1 MFRLKSNIIY
11 CIIFFFNIQSI
22 NANPLVDKEW
32 LKDKVCTEGFKIIEV
47 HRSKKEYELSH
58 IPCSIFTNFY
68 TSGWRETRNK
78 IPLLMPSINNLE
90 KLISSLGVLDS
101 DHVIIVAPGTGKYD
115 AAETTAIYFTFKYLG
130 HKKLSILNGGLKSW
144 KEDWDS
150 ETETGFILPETIPY
164 KAEVNQNIIASK
176 EDVLKVINKTDYLID
191 SRPSDMFIGIN
202 TSFPALRTGTIPNAI
217 NIPNTWLLKNNTLYF
232 HEKANIQKILEHS
245 KISKQDGKISFC
257 NAGLESSLTWF
268 VISEILEYPNH
279 RLYEASLA
287 EWSGDISLPMID
299 KINFSKNIDNEE
311 VIDSFSM
318 KPLK

>member
-1 MFRLKSNIIY
+1 MFKIKSIIV
-11 CIIFFFNIQSI
+11 CCLIFFFNIQLI
-22 NANPLVDKEW
+22 NANPLVDNEW

-58 IPCSIFTNFY
+58 IPCSVFTNFY

-78 IPLLMPSINNLE
+78 IPLLMPSINDLE
-90 KLISSLGVLDS
+90 KLIGSLGVLDS

-150 ETETGFILPETIPY
+150 ETETGFILPAVKLY
-164 KAEVNQNIIASK
+164 KAKVNQSIIASK
-176 EDVLKVINKTDYLID
+176 EDVLAVKNKTGHLID
-191 SRPSDMFIGIN
+191 SRPSDMFLGIN

-217 NIPNTWLLKNNTLYF
+217 NIPNAWLLKNNTLYF
-232 HEKANIQKILEHS
+232 QEKENIQKILDYS
-245 KISKQDGKISFC
+245 DISKQDGQISFC

-279 RLYEASLA
+279 RLYEASLG

-299 KINFSKNIDNEE
+299 RINFSKNTDNEK

-318 KPLK
+318 KPPK

>member
-1 MFRLKSNIIY
+1 MFRIKNIIV
-11 CIIFFFNIQSI
+11 CCLIFFFNIQSS
-22 NANPLVDKEW
+22 NANPLVDNEW

-47 HRSKKEYELSH
+47 HRFKKEYELSH
-58 IPCSIFTNFY
+58 IPCSVFTNFY

-78 IPLLMPSINNLE
+78 IPLLMPSINDLE
-90 KLISSLGVLDS
+90 KLIGSLGVLDS

-150 ETETGFILPETIPY
+150 ETETGFILPAVKLY
-164 KAEVNQNIIASK
+164 KAEVNQSIIASK
-176 EDVLKVINKTDYLID
+176 EDVLAVKNKTGHLID
-191 SRPSDMFIGIN
+191 SRPSDMFLGIN

-217 NIPNTWLLKNNTLYF
+217 NIPNAWLLKNNTLYF
-232 HEKANIQKILEHS
+232 QEKENIQKILDYS
-245 KISKQDGKISFC
+245 DISKQDGQISFC

-299 KINFSKNIDNEE
+299 KINFSKNIDNEK

-318 KPLK
+318 KPPK

>member
-1 MFRLKSNIIY
+1 MFRIKNNIIF
-11 CIIFFFNIQSI
+11 CAIFIFNIHSI
-22 NANPLVDKEW
+22 HANPLVESEW
-32 LKDKVCTEGFKIIEV
+32 LKDKVCVEGYKILEV

-58 IPCSIFTNFY
+58 IPCSVFTNFY

-299 KINFSKNIDNEE
+299 KINFSKNTDNEK

-318 KPLK
+318 KPPK

>member
-1 MFRLKSNIIY
+1 MFRIQSNIIY
-11 CIIFFFNIQSI
+11 CIIFVFNIQSI
-22 NANPLVDKEW
+22 NANPLVDSEW

-58 IPCSIFTNFY
+58 IPCSVFTNFY

-78 IPLLMPSINNLE
+78 IPLLMPSIDNLE
-90 KLISSLGVLDS
+90 KLIGSLGVLDS

-144 KEDWDS
+144 REDWDS
-150 ETETGFILPETIPY
+150 ETETGFILPAVKLY
-164 KAEVNQNIIASK
+164 KAEVNQSIIASK
-176 EDVLKVINKTDYLID
+176 EDVLAVKNKTGYLID
-191 SRPSDMFIGIN
+191 SRPSDMFLGIN

-217 NIPNTWLLKNNTLYF
+217 NIPNAWLLKNNTLYF
-232 HEKANIQKILEHS
+232 QEKENIQNILNHS
-245 KISKQDGKISFC
+245 DIFKQDGQISFC

-299 KINFSKNIDNEE
+299 KINFSKNIDNEK

-318 KPLK
+318 KPPK

>member
-318 KPLK
+318 KPPK

>member
-1 MFRLKSNIIY
+1 MFRIKTIIV
-11 CIIFFFNIQSI
+11 CCLIFFLNIQLI
-22 NANPLVDKEW
+22 NANPLVDNEW

-58 IPCSIFTNFY
+58 IPCSVFTNFY

-90 KLISSLGVLDS
+90 KLIGSLGVLDS

-130 HKKLSILNGGLKSW
+130 HKKLSILNGGLKGW

-150 ETETGFILPETIPY
+150 ETETGFIFPEVKFY

-176 EDVLKVINKTDYLID
+176 EDVLKIINKTGYLID
-191 SRPSDMFIGIN
+191 SRPSDMFVGIN
-202 TSFPALRTGTIPNAI
+202 TSFPALRTGTIPNAV
-217 NIPNTWLLKNNTLYF
+217 NIPNAWLLKNNSLYF
-232 HEKANIQKILEHS
+232 QEKENIQKIFEHS
-245 KISKQDGKISFC
+245 DISKQDGQISFC

-268 VISEILEYPNH
+268 VISEILGYPNH

-299 KINFSKNIDNEE
+299 KINFSKNTDNEK
-311 VIDSFSM
+311 VINSFSM
-318 KPLK
+318 KPPK

>member
-1 MFRLKSNIIY
+1 MFRIKSNIIY
-11 CIIFFFNIQSI
+11 CIIFVFNIQSI
-22 NANPLVDKEW
+22 NANPLVDSEW

-58 IPCSIFTNFY
+58 IPCSVFTNFY

-78 IPLLMPSINNLE
+78 IPLLLPSINNLE
-90 KLISSLGVLDS
+90 KLIGSLGVLDS

-150 ETETGFILPETIPY
+150 ETETGFIFPEVISY
-164 KAEVNQNIIASK
+164 KAEINQNIIASK
-176 EDVLKVINKTDYLID
+176 DDVLKIINKTGYLID
-191 SRPSDMFIGIN
+191 SRPSDMFVGIN

-217 NIPNTWLLKNNTLYF
+217 NIPNAWLLKNNSLYF
-232 HEKANIQKILEHS
+232 QEKENIQKILEHS
-245 KISKQDGKISFC
+245 DISKQDGQISFC

-299 KINFSKNIDNEE
+299 KINFSKNKDNEKI
-311 VIDSFSM
+311 IDSFSM
-318 KPLK
+318 KPPK